1 MRKVEFRR
9 LQNHVRDLRKG
20 LRERQVRVE
29 MPLGP
34 SKAVDPMMQ
43 KVSYQVVSY
52 YGGAGRG
59 EKVGENMR
67 K

>member
-1 MRKVEFRR
+1 MRATSSFLSAGAPSVAI
-9 LQNHVRDLRKG
+9 LAPVAILAQAVRG
-20 LRERQVRVE
+20 N
-29 MPLGP
+29 
-34 SKAVDPMMQ
+34 SIPMMQ